1 MKQSDQP
8 ARNEVGGD
16 VGTSIQAGSISG
28 DVHLHP
34 PAGPRW
40 RRRLLLL
47 AVAVATTMGAS
58 ATVLVELTVP
68 DEPARSAPPQAV
80 AATASATE
88 TAGAVTHVPVVPPVG
103 AGRPMP
109 LVPATRASGSVIAV
123 ATTTTAAT
131 TTTTTA
137 FAPGAAPPPAGT
149 VRFSGELEFGSFD
162 LDLPQPKRVDGR
174 NVWTLTPGRLH
185 GDENYWLAEW
195 FGGGAPGRAECAT
208 EITARG
214 TRDAE
219 NLAAG
224 GTVCGS
230 TPEGRVFRIDVLTVD
245 HATVTGQVVVWD

>member
-34 PAGPRW
+34 PAGPLW
-40 RRRLLLL
+40 RRRLLLP
-47 AVAVATTMGAS
+47 AVAAATAVGTS
-58 ATVLVELTVP
+58 ATALVALTMS

-80 AATASATE
+80 FITTPATE
-88 TAGAVTHVPVVPPVG
+88 TTGTVSHAPVVPTVG
-103 AGRPMP
+103 AVRPMP
-109 LVPATRASGSVIAV
+109 TVPATRASGSVIVV
-123 ATTTTAAT
+123 ATTTTI

-137 FAPGAAPPPAGT
+137 FAPSVAPPPVDA
-149 VRFSGELEFGSFD
+149 VRSSSELEFGSFN
-162 LDLPQPKRVDGR
+162 LDLSPPKRVDGR

-195 FGGGAPGRAECAT
+195 FGGGVPGQAECVA

-224 GTVCGS
+224 STVCGS
-230 TPEGRVFRIDVLTVD
+230 TPEGRIFRIDVLAVD
-245 HATVTGQVVVWD
+245 RVTITGQVVVWG